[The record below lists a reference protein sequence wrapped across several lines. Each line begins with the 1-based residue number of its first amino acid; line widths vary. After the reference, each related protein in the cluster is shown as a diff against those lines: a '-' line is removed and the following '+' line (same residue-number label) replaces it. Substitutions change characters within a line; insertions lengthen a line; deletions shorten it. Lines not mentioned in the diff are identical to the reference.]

1 VEVWRERKKDK
12 GCDLLQKSIGEVTMR
27 NSVNIVVSAI
37 VVMALAVLL
46 LAGCQDSYKG
56 LSATPSKNGKELQH
70 HTPIPLGSVN
80 MTTDSSKGDTMTAYI
95 QRIKME
101 WWRELYGEPGVELDK

>member
-1 VEVWRERKKDK
+1 
-12 GCDLLQKSIGEVTMR
+12 MR

-46 LAGCQDSYKG
+46 LAGCQDNYKG

-101 WWRELYGEPGVELDK
+101 WWRELYGDPGVELDKLRRIVFFFVMCAYVLTCLRRGYE

>member
-1 VEVWRERKKDK
+1 
-12 GCDLLQKSIGEVTMR
+12 MR

-46 LAGCQDSYKG
+46 LAGCQDNYKG

-95 QRIKME
+95 Q
-101 WWRELYGEPGVELDK
+101 LDRTAHFNGSTWCEGAKH